1 MTRLTAQE
9 IAERCSEKMWAGDAA
24 VKSIGISLDAIGPG
38 TATAS
43 MTVTEQHVNSHNI
56 CHGGFIFTLAD
67 CAFAFACNSYN
78 QIAVA
83 QHNTISYL
91 TPGKPGERLTA
102 TACETSKVGRNG
114 VYDITVTGDGGH
126 VVAEFRG
133 VSRVI
138 QGQHFDENEG

>member
-9 IAERCSEKMWAGDAA
+9 IAQLSSEKMWYSDTA
-24 VKSIGISLDAIGPG
+24 VRFIGISLDEIGPG
-38 TATAS
+38 TAVTS
-43 MTVTEQHVNSHNI
+43 MTVTKDHLNGHDI

-67 CAFAFACNSYN
+67 AAFAFACNSYN

-83 QHNTISYL
+83 QHNTISFL
-91 TPGKPGERLTA
+91 TPGKPGERLVA
-102 TACETSKVGRNG
+102 TARETSKIGRNG
-114 VYDITVTGDGGH
+114 IYDITVTGDGGH

-133 VSRVI
+133 CSRVI